1 MILFITL
8 VWIGFIG
15 LFIYGL
21 SSLGFSETISMFTV
35 PTIGIL
41 SLTLILSIFTFI
53 SDKIPDFLGIVS
65 SFFLSIPKFL
75 WGLKKL
81 KKLKNKTFKGK
92 NMFSKKK
99 YVQFIEQRDIE
110 LPETPVEIY
119 RVFIYLNRKT
129 IG

>member
-1 MILFITL
+1 KRILASIVAIPCFLLSIIVIAVNIISIPILLVIQILKKVVILFITL

-21 SSLGFSETISMFTV
+21 SSLGFSETLSMFTV

-41 SLTLILSIFTFI
+41 ILTLILSIFTFI

-75 WGLKKL
+75 WGA
-81 KKLKNKTFKGK
+81 
-92 NMFSKKK
+92 
-99 YVQFIEQRDIE
+99 E
-110 LPETPVEIY
+110 ETEEAEE
-119 RVFIYLNRKT
+119 
-129 IG
+129 

>member
-1 MILFITL
+1 MLIAKRILASIVAIPCFLLSIIVIAVNIISIPILLVIQILKKVVILFITL

-41 SLTLILSIFTFI
+41 ILTLILSIFTFI
-53 SDKIPDFLGIVS
+53 SDKIPNFLGIIS

-75 WGLKKL
+75 WGA
-81 KKLKNKTFKGK
+81 
-92 NMFSKKK
+92 
-99 YVQFIEQRDIE
+99 E
-110 LPETPVEIY
+110 ETEEAEE
-119 RVFIYLNRKT
+119 
-129 IG
+129 

>member
-1 MILFITL
+1 MLIAKRILASIVAIPCFLLSIIVIAVNIISIPILLVIQILKKVVILFITL

-21 SSLGFSETISMFTV
+21 SSLGFSETLSMFTV

-41 SLTLILSIFTFI
+41 ILTLILSIFTFI

-75 WGLKKL
+75 WGA
-81 KKLKNKTFKGK
+81 
-92 NMFSKKK
+92 
-99 YVQFIEQRDIE
+99 E
-110 LPETPVEIY
+110 ETEEVEE
-119 RVFIYLNRKT
+119 
-129 IG
+129 

>member
-1 MILFITL
+1 MLIAKRILASIVAIPCFLLSIIVIAVNIISIPILLVIQILKKVVILFITL

-53 SDKIPDFLGIVS
+53 SDKIPDFFGIVS

-75 WGLKKL
+75 WGA
-81 KKLKNKTFKGK
+81 
-92 NMFSKKK
+92 
-99 YVQFIEQRDIE
+99 E
-110 LPETPVEIY
+110 ETEEAEE
-119 RVFIYLNRKT
+119 
-129 IG
+129 

>member
-1 MILFITL
+1 MLIAKRILASIVAIPCFLLSIIVIAVNIISIPILLVIQILKKVVILFITL

-41 SLTLILSIFTFI
+41 ILTLILSIFIFI
-53 SDKIPDFLGIVS
+53 SDKIPNFLGIVS

-75 WGLKKL
+75 WG
-81 KKLKNKTFKGK
+81 
-92 NMFSKKK
+92 S
-99 YVQFIEQRDIE
+99 EE
-110 LPETPVEIY
+110 AEE
-119 RVFIYLNRKT
+119 
-129 IG
+129 

>member
-1 MILFITL
+1 MLIAKRILASIVAIPCFLLSIIVIAVNIISIPILLVIQILKKVVILFITL

-41 SLTLILSIFTFI
+41 ILTLILSIFTFI
-53 SDKIPDFLGIVS
+53 SDKIPNFLGIVS

-75 WGLKKL
+75 WGA
-81 KKLKNKTFKGK
+81 
-92 NMFSKKK
+92 
-99 YVQFIEQRDIE
+99 E
-110 LPETPVEIY
+110 ETEEAEE
-119 RVFIYLNRKT
+119 
-129 IG
+129 

>member
-1 MILFITL
+1 MLIAKRILASIVAIPCFLLSIIVIAVNIISIPILLVIQILKKVVILFITL

-21 SSLGFSETISMFTV
+21 SSLGFSETLSMFTV

-41 SLTLILSIFTFI
+41 ILTLILSIFTFI

-75 WGLKKL
+75 WGA
-81 KKLKNKTFKGK
+81 
-92 NMFSKKK
+92 
-99 YVQFIEQRDIE
+99 E
-110 LPETPVEIY
+110 ETEE
-119 RVFIYLNRKT
+119 
-129 IG
+129 

>member
-1 MILFITL
+1 MLIAKRILASIVAVPCVLLYLIVFAIGIISIPILLVIQILKKVVILFITL

-21 SSLGFSETISMFTV
+21 SSLGFSETLSMFTV

-41 SLTLILSIFTFI
+41 ILTLILSIFTFI

-75 WGLKKL
+75 WGA
-81 KKLKNKTFKGK
+81 
-92 NMFSKKK
+92 
-99 YVQFIEQRDIE
+99 E
-110 LPETPVEIY
+110 ETEEAEE
-119 RVFIYLNRKT
+119 
-129 IG
+129 

>member
-1 MILFITL
+1 IIVIAVNIISIPILLVIQILKKVVILFITL

-41 SLTLILSIFTFI
+41 ILTLILSIFTFI
-53 SDKIPDFLGIVS
+53 SDKIPNFLGIVS

-75 WGLKKL
+75 WGA
-81 KKLKNKTFKGK
+81 
-92 NMFSKKK
+92 
-99 YVQFIEQRDIE
+99 E
-110 LPETPVEIY
+110 ETEEVEE
-119 RVFIYLNRKT
+119 
-129 IG
+129 

>member
-1 MILFITL
+1 MLIAKRILASIVAIPCFLLSIIVIAVNIISIPILLVIQILKKVVILFITL

-53 SDKIPDFLGIVS
+53 SDKIPDFFGIVS

-75 WGLKKL
+75 WGA
-81 KKLKNKTFKGK
+81 
-92 NMFSKKK
+92 
-99 YVQFIEQRDIE
+99 E
-110 LPETPVEIY
+110 ETEE
-119 RVFIYLNRKT
+119 
-129 IG
+129 

>member
-1 MILFITL
+1 MLIAKRILASIVAVPCVLLYLIVFAIGIISIPILLVIQILKKIIVLFITL

-41 SLTLILSIFTFI
+41 ILTLILSIFTFI

-75 WGLKKL
+75 WGA
-81 KKLKNKTFKGK
+81 
-92 NMFSKKK
+92 
-99 YVQFIEQRDIE
+99 E
-110 LPETPVEIY
+110 ETEEAEE
-119 RVFIYLNRKT
+119 
-129 IG
+129 

>member
-1 MILFITL
+1 MLIAKRILASIVAIPCFLLSIIVIAVNIISIPILLVIQILKKVVILFITL

-41 SLTLILSIFTFI
+41 ILTLILSIFTFI

-75 WGLKKL
+75 WGA
-81 KKLKNKTFKGK
+81 
-92 NMFSKKK
+92 
-99 YVQFIEQRDIE
+99 E
-110 LPETPVEIY
+110 ETEEAEE
-119 RVFIYLNRKT
+119 
-129 IG
+129 

>member
-1 MILFITL
+1 MLIAKRILASIVAIPCFLLSIIVIAVNIISIPILLVIQILKKVVILFITL

-41 SLTLILSIFTFI
+41 ILTLILSIFTFI
-53 SDKIPDFLGIVS
+53 SDKIPNFIGIVS

-75 WGLKKL
+75 WGA
-81 KKLKNKTFKGK
+81 
-92 NMFSKKK
+92 
-99 YVQFIEQRDIE
+99 E
-110 LPETPVEIY
+110 ETEEAEE
-119 RVFIYLNRKT
+119 
-129 IG
+129 

>member
-1 MILFITL
+1 MLIAKRILASIVAIPCFLLSIIVIAVNIISIPILLVIQILKKVVILFITL

-21 SSLGFSETISMFTV
+21 SSLGFSETLSMFTV

-41 SLTLILSIFTFI
+41 ILTLILSIFTFI

-75 WGLKKL
+75 WGA
-81 KKLKNKTFKGK
+81 
-92 NMFSKKK
+92 
-99 YVQFIEQRDIE
+99 E
-110 LPETPVEIY
+110 ETEEAEE
-119 RVFIYLNRKT
+119 
-129 IG
+129 

>member
-1 MILFITL
+1 MLIAKRILASIVAIPCFLLSIIVIAVNIISIPILLVIQILKKIVILFITL

-21 SSLGFSETISMFTV
+21 SSLGFSETLSMFTV

-41 SLTLILSIFTFI
+41 ILTLILSIFTFI

-75 WGLKKL
+75 WGA
-81 KKLKNKTFKGK
+81 
-92 NMFSKKK
+92 
-99 YVQFIEQRDIE
+99 E
-110 LPETPVEIY
+110 ETEE
-119 RVFIYLNRKT
+119 
-129 IG
+129 

>member
-1 MILFITL
+1 MLIAKRILASIVAIPCFVLSIIVIAVNIISIPILLVIQILKKVVILFITL

-65 SFFLSIPKFL
+65 SLFISIPKFL
-75 WGLKKL
+75 WGA
-81 KKLKNKTFKGK
+81 
-92 NMFSKKK
+92 
-99 YVQFIEQRDIE
+99 E
-110 LPETPVEIY
+110 ETEEAEE
-119 RVFIYLNRKT
+119 
-129 IG
+129 

>member
-1 MILFITL
+1 MLLIAKRILASIVAIPCFLLSIIVIAVNIISIPILLVIQILKKVVILFITL

-21 SSLGFSETISMFTV
+21 SSLGFSETLSMFTV

-41 SLTLILSIFTFI
+41 ILTLILSIFTFI

-75 WGLKKL
+75 WGA
-81 KKLKNKTFKGK
+81 
-92 NMFSKKK
+92 
-99 YVQFIEQRDIE
+99 E
-110 LPETPVEIY
+110 ETEEAEE
-119 RVFIYLNRKT
+119 
-129 IG
+129 

>member
-1 MILFITL
+1 MLIAKRILASIVAIPCFLLSIIVIAVNIISIPILLVIQILKKVVILFITL

-21 SSLGFSETISMFTV
+21 SSLGFSETLSMFTV

-41 SLTLILSIFTFI
+41 ILTLILSIFTFI

-75 WGLKKL
+75 WG
-81 KKLKNKTFKGK
+81 
-92 NMFSKKK
+92 S
-99 YVQFIEQRDIE
+99 E
-110 LPETPVEIY
+110 ETEEAEE
-119 RVFIYLNRKT
+119 
-129 IG
+129 